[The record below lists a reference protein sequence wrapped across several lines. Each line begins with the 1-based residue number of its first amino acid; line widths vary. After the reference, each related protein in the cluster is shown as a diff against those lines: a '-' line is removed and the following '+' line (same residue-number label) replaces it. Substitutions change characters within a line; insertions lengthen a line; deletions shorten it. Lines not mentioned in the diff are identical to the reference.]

1 MRNDTDFHVPGIRP
15 GGVLLAGEAMG
26 LFTAGQEGP
35 CSTVGTFQASV
46 AGAELN
52 VAIGLKRLGQ
62 HPAYL
67 TKVGD
72 DPLGVRIRMLMESER
87 LDQRLVSVD
96 ARHHTGFMMKT
107 RETKGD
113 PKTYYYRKGS
123 AASTISSADIDAVDP
138 SGLSLV
144 HLTGILPPLSPSTMD
159 AAEAMVVF
167 ARRNNLF
174 LSFDPNLRPALWVN
188 EAVMK
193 STLRHL
199 CAQSDLVLPGI
210 AEGRELFGVD
220 DVESIGRAFIDNG
233 ARVVVVKDG
242 PRGAY
247 ATNGTDSVY
256 VPGFVVDHVVD
267 TVGAGDGFAAGLLSA
282 LLEGHGIAV
291 AMERG
296 CAVGAM
302 QTQVV
307 SDNEGLPTADRL
319 DEFMMLHERATPAQ
333 ASLV

>member
-1 MRNDTDFHVPGIRP
+1 METGNDFRVPGIRP

-35 CSTVGTFQASV
+35 CSSVGMFQASV

-62 HPAYL
+62 NPRYL
-67 TKVGD
+67 TRVGD
-72 DPLGVRIRMLMESER
+72 DPLGVRIRLLMEAEK
-87 LDQRLVSVD
+87 LDTSLLTVD
-96 ARHHTGFMMKT
+96 ADHHTGFMMKT
-107 RETKGD
+107 REHVGD

-123 AASTISSADIDAVDP
+123 AASTLSGDDVNRVDP
-138 SGLSLV
+138 AGLSLV

-159 AAEAMVVF
+159 AAEALVVY
-167 ARRNNLF
+167 ARRHNLF
-174 LSFDPNLRPALWVN
+174 LSFDPNLRPALWMS
-188 EAVMK
+188 ETVMK
-193 STLRHL
+193 STLRRL
-199 CAQSDLVLPGI
+199 AAQSDLVLPGI
-210 AEGRELFGVD
+210 GEGRELFGVD
-220 DVESIGRAFIDNG
+220 DVESIGKAFIDNG
-233 ARVVVVKDG
+233 ARCVVVKDG

-247 ATNGTDSVY
+247 ATDGKDGVY

-282 LLEGHGIAV
+282 LLEGHTIAT
-291 AMERG
+291 AMERA

-307 SDNEGLPTADRL
+307 SDNEGLPTITAL
-319 DEFMMLHERATPAQ
+319 DEFMMLHDRAPLRETV
-333 ASLV
+333 LV